1 MFPKPPYQIF
11 ALAAL
16 QISAA
21 VTYLHEHSI
30 IYRDLKPQNIG
41 FDVRGD
47 GKKTKRIAL
56 NVIVWRMKTIFTSLP
71 RYDITR
77 YSTLQ

>member
-1 MFPKPPYQIF
+1 MLVSVVSSIIRTSGSLNHTHQMF
-11 ALAAL
+11 AVAAL

-21 VTYLHEHSI
+21 MTYLHEHSI

-47 GKKTKRIAL
+47 GKKTRQNCL
-56 NVIVWRMKTIFTSLP
+56 
-71 RYDITR
+71 
-77 YSTLQ
+77 

>member
-1 MFPKPPYQIF
+1 MVLLSITYIMFPEPLLPNIF
-11 ALAAL
+11 SFAAL

-30 IYRDLKPQNIG
+30 IVRDMKPQNIG

-47 GKKTKRIAL
+47 GNKTRQNCL
-56 NVIVWRMKTIFTSLP
+56 
-71 RYDITR
+71 
-77 YSTLQ
+77 